1 MKRKEAAIKAVAAG
15 IANEGDVADVLKMSG
30 VKINGHEFEATEE
43 EGERARERVRERM
56 DVSIHNFGDYMDNGR
71 EGGSKS

>member
-15 IANEGDVADVLKMSG
+15 IANEGDVAEALKMSG
-30 VKINGHEFEATEE
+30 AKVNGHEIEATEE
-43 EGERARERVRERM
+43 ESERARERVRERM
-56 DVSIHNFGDYMDNGR
+56 DVSIHNFGDYVDVGR